1 MATFMHTVKDPD
13 GIHARPA
20 ALLVK
25 EAKTYEGSEI
35 TLTKEGKSAGA
46 TKLMAIMSM
55 GIKCGNEITVEVVGG
70 DEEAAAAGFKT
81 FLEANL

>member
-1 MATFMHTVKDPD
+1 MTTFVHTVKDPE

-25 EAKTYEGSEI
+25 EAKNYEGSEI
-35 TLTKEGKSAGA
+35 TLFKEAKSAGA

-55 GIKCGNEITVEVVGG
+55 GIKCGDEVRVEVAGG
-70 DEEAAAAGFKT
+70 NEEAAAEGFKV
-81 FLEANL
+81 FLESNL